1 MARKKIKFDNTID
14 FTSEEFR
21 KERYEKKLAKYK
33 DNLKKRK
40 DVTPEN
46 HSCIPPKVKQNEPGK
61 GLAKYDLFRNNRDYI
76 GRHLNSEKSLKET
89 YPNKSKGK
97 PWYFL
102 KPWES
107 ATINSKHESIKM
119 TSVDYIVDSYKH
131 KIDKWVAK
139 HPTPAEDDMFYNDYV
154 GPLCKEFNKWM
165 DTDLHNW
172 LNNYITN
179 HYNMSSWSP
188 KQKKELQNR
197 INLLRNIGNDI
208 YKPKEVK
215 QAA

>member
-14 FTSEEFR
+14 FASEEFR

-33 DNLKKRK
+33 ENLKKRK
-40 DVTPEN
+40 EVIPEN
-46 HSCIPPKVKQNEPGK
+46 HSCIPPKVKQNDPGE
-61 GLAKYDLFRNNRDYI
+61 GLAKYDLLRNNRDYI
-76 GRHLNSEKSLKET
+76 GRRLNSEKSLKET
-89 YPNKSKGK
+89 YPNKAKGK

-107 ATINSKHESIKM
+107 STINSKYEPIKM

-139 HPTPAEDDMFYNDYV
+139 HPTPAEDDMFYNEYV
-154 GPLCKEFNKWM
+154 APLCKEFNKWM
-165 DTDLHNW
+165 ETDLHHW
-172 LNNYITN
+172 LDNYITN
-179 HYNMSSWSP
+179 HYNTSSWP
-188 KQKKELQNR
+188 LKRKKELQHR
-197 INLLRNIGNDI
+197 IDLLRNIGNDI
-208 YKPKEVK
+208 YKLKEVK